1 MKIAVFAGATLGAAA
16 WLIYRGLSQPPAVTN
31 IPNQGNTNTDAGAIN
46 TGTDSGLSWTGI
58 IEGATDVIDT
68 SQPRGIRNKNP
79 LNIEYSTRNKWRG
92 QVGSDGR
99 FSIFEHDKWGFRAAA
114 RILRSYQKRGI
125 NTIHSI
131 VHTFA
136 PSHENNSNHYANMV
150 AKWTGYGKN
159 DRLDMNDDHT
169 ATEIIKAM
177 AQMEVGKKY
186 SYHKVME
193 GVALA

>member
-1 MKIAVFAGATLGAAA
+1 MRALLIITTLAATA
-16 WLIYRGLSQPPAVTN
+16 LIIGSVVHARYRSERIITDDS
-31 IPNQGNTNTDAGAIN
+31 QGNTNPSPNPAGTISDTDGEPNMN
-46 TGTDSGLSWTGI
+46 TSN
-58 IEGATDVIDT
+58 V
-68 SQPRGIRNKNP
+68 RGIRNNNP
-79 LNIEYSTRNKWRG
+79 LNIEYSTRNNWRG
-92 QVGSDGR
+92 QIGSDGR
-99 FSIFEHDKWGFRAAA
+99 FSIFENDKWGFRAAA

-125 NTIHSI
+125 NTIHGI
-131 VHTFA
+131 VYTFA

-177 AQMEVGKKY
+177 ARMEVGKKY
-186 SYHKVME
+186 SYHEVME